1 MLLGLISE
9 TCKESFAKNLAEAMQ
24 TASAGVQDS
33 DQRVRYAALGALSAL
48 MNQLSP
54 YVQIKYHAELM
65 PTLGR
70 LMVTEP
76 SLKMQTQA
84 TRSILA
90 FTNGL
95 LSFDEDDEEESKVS
109 GKDIMQTY
117 AAQTLEALV

>member
-1 MLLGLISE
+1 VLLGLISE